1 MKAFDLDRSLIEN
14 YSSFSRSFSKI
25 RAADLQQAIDRQY
38 ESGYFWPD
46 ALLSINPQY
55 EPGPTADE
63 LAASRDLDQLTARV
77 FRVKG
82 ETIRFHA
89 HQAQAIAKAR
99 AGQSFVVT
107 TGTGSGKSLCFFAPI
122 IDAAI
127 RAKKECSERRTR
139 AIIVYPMNAL
149 VS

>member
-1 MKAFDLDRSLIEN
+1 MGSPTPENHAF
-14 YSSFSRSFSKI
+14 
-25 RAADLQQAIDRQY
+25 Q
-38 ESGYFWPD
+38 SGH
-46 ALLSINPQY
+46 
-55 EPGPTADE
+55 G
-63 LAASRDLDQLTARV
+63 LDQLTARV

-99 AGQSFVVT
+99 ARQSFVVT
-107 TGTGSGKSLCFFAPI
+107 TGTGSGKSLCFFVPI

-127 RAKKECSERRTR
+127 RAKKERSERRTR

-149 VS
+149 ANSQIKEIEKVIAQADLPDHLRPSVKRYTGRKKRRSARRSRRTHQTFFCRIT